1 MKNKFNASFNSL
13 NGLHKDIHFCSEK
26 ERIFIAFYKAPKTVQ
41 MVANETG
48 ISENT
53 IYDYLVEWTKSKT
66 VQNLNTGNCPIS
78 KNREG
83 YFTTDPNMF
92 HAIFEPSNTERL

>member
-1 MKNKFNASFNSL
+1 MKNKFNAPFNSL

-53 IYDYLVEWTKSKT
+53 IYDYLVEWTISKT
-66 VQNLNTGNCPIS
+66 VQNLNTGICPIS
-78 KNREG
+78 KHYAG
-83 YFTTDPNMF
+83 YYTTNPDYF
-92 HAIFEPSNTERL
+92 KEPTNKK